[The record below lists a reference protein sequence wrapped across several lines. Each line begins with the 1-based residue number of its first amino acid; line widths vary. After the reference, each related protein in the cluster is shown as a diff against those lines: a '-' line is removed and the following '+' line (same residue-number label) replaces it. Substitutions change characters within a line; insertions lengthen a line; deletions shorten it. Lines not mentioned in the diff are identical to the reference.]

1 MQMNN
6 QPQTLCPCPVFF
18 PQAALARRVPWP
30 QMYASAP
37 LNPGLCELHTIYGAK
52 GGSGVSAA
60 SGASDA
66 TAPSSA
72 SLPCVRLGFAL
83 WYLPADQAQA
93 LLRLALETA
102 QLVLVADFKLA
113 ERNLEL
119 PATLAARGVMK
130 LTGMLARILYG
141 ARKYTPTEA
150 QAGRAAQTDFMQRG
164 GIEGLVYRGGTLVH
178 ERRPIFAGAAAL
190 LHLQRS

>member
-1 MQMNN
+1 MQTNGMQMSDK
-6 QPQTLCPCPVFF
+6 PQTLCPCPVFF

-37 LNPGLCELHTIYGAK
+37 LNPGMPALAGAAR
-52 GGSGVSAA
+52 S
-60 SGASDA
+60 
-66 TAPSSA
+66 T

-93 LLRLALETA
+93 LLRLALEA
-102 QLVLVADFKLA
+102 SHLVLVADFKLA

-119 PATLAARGVMK
+119 PATLAARGLMA
-130 LTGMLARILYG
+130 LAK
-141 ARKYTPTEA
+141 ARKTTKA
-150 QAGRAAQTDFMQRG
+150 DRTGGAAHTYFMQRG
-164 GIEGLVYRGGTLVH
+164 GIEGLVHQSEALVH

-190 LHLQRS
+190 LHLQRP

>member
-1 MQMNN
+1 MQTNGMQMSDK
-6 QPQTLCPCPVFF
+6 PQTLCPCPVFF

-37 LNPGLCELHTIYGAK
+37 LNPGMPALAGAAR
-52 GGSGVSAA
+52 S
-60 SGASDA
+60 
-66 TAPSSA
+66 T

-93 LLRLALETA
+93 LLRLALEA
-102 QLVLVADFKLA
+102 SHLVLVADFKLA

-150 QAGRAAQTDFMQRG
+150 QPGRAAQTDFMQRG